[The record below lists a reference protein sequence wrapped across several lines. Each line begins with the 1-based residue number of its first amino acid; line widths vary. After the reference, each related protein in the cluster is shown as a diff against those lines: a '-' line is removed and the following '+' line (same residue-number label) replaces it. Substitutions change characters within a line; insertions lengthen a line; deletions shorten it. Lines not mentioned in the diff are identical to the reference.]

1 MKINEKLLVNL
12 GCLLTGGY
20 FGWVIT
26 DIFHMHKEC
35 EMIDEHTAEIKKL
48 SADYE
53 ETIKQTKSMK
63 EKVDEDIK
71 IIERICKEKGMT
83 DEDLDRIKADI
94 YFTE

>member
-1 MKINEKLLVNL
+1 MKINKKLLVNL

-35 EMIDEHTAEIKKL
+35 EMTEKHTAEIKKL

-53 ETIKQTKSMK
+53 EAFKQTKAMK
-63 EKVDEDIK
+63 IL
-71 IIERICKEKGMT
+71 R
-83 DEDLDRIKADI
+83 
-94 YFTE
+94 